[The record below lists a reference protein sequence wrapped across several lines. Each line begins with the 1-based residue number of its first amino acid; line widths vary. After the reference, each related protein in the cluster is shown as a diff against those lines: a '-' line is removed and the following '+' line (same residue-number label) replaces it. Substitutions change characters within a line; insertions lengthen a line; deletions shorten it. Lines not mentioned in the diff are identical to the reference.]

1 MESLCSTVSNIP
13 SEDDFLSMAPEAR
26 ALTAVLD
33 HKSTPPIAS
42 QEYAIMNVLKTLHKE
57 SSDGKPL
64 RHISLV
70 SDEMYPSFPLVDFLN
85 VHQIKFQV
93 LDEPRHEMI
102 SWSSMPI
109 STIPFFPP
117 KVDGDSWA
125 AERSKPGLKTQ
136 LHAGVLRFTFKGTD
150 FTVYKV
156 VWHKPRHGSEMQCS
170 LYDIVFEGPSDEWS
184 STESAGHRLA
194 EEIYLWAGD
203 NRDGIWVFQG
213 GHWNKNRELRN
224 AIQQASWQDIF
235 LDKEFLTNL
244 RRDVRSFFDN
254 QKIYD
259 NLGTSWKR
267 GILLVGPPGN
277 GKTETI
283 KVLLKEAKQNALYV
297 KSFTSADEVS
307 FFIFHLPVVNAEVLI
322 GIARTWSQSN
332 F

>member
-1 MESLCSTVSNIP
+1 
-13 SEDDFLSMAPEAR
+13 
-26 ALTAVLD
+26 
-33 HKSTPPIAS
+33 
-42 QEYAIMNVLKTLHKE
+42 
-57 SSDGKPL
+57 
-64 RHISLV
+64 
-70 SDEMYPSFPLVDFLN
+70 
-85 VHQIKFQV
+85 
-93 LDEPRHEMI
+93 
-102 SWSSMPI
+102 
-109 STIPFFPP
+109 
-117 KVDGDSWA
+117 
-125 AERSKPGLKTQ
+125 
-136 LHAGVLRFTFKGTD
+136 
-150 FTVYKV
+150 
-156 VWHKPRHGSEMQCS
+156 MQCS

-297 KSFTSADEVS
+297 KSFTSADGVS

-322 GIARTWSQSN
+322 GIERTWSQSN
-332 F
+332 FWFCSIKCALHTRYRGFRLTRHWRSPVILLEWAWRSCGSCLMLLSLSVLIPVGAKRRDLNNCDHQPSRTNWRCHSESSISFWR